1 MLSRRS
7 LFSTAALLG
16 TGLTTLGS
24 APARAAATVPA
35 SALDEVVPTKAAPI
49 ALNFNENS
57 MGMSASA
64 KKAVIDS
71 LGKAFRYPD
80 DAKEAARKATADL
93 NGVSPELV
101 TLGSGSS
108 QVIQAVVASQV
119 QKARAAGKKVQL
131 LQPVPTFGVAES
143 YAAALNVPV
152 TNVPLNAETLEID
165 VEALKKA
172 AARFDGVTIV
182 YFCNPNNPTGIVTDK
197 AKLSG
202 WIEASAAAK
211 APVFFLVDEA
221 YGEFVENPAFE
232 SGVVLVKKGLD
243 NLIVTRTFSKLYA
256 LAGLRLGYGIATK
269 SVLAECDLFESV
281 DNINLAGAVA
291 AAATLA
297 DKTYLETSLAAT
309 KLSKAIVTKA
319 FDELGIKYLPSEA
332 NFIFHQVKG
341 DSETYRKHMADANIL
356 VGRAFPPFT
365 GWNRLTLGTPGEMK
379 AFVKVLK
386 DFRSKGLI

>member
-49 ALNFNENS
+49 LLNFNENS
-57 MGMSASA
+57 LGMSASA

-93 NGVSPELV
+93 HGVSPELV
-101 TLGSGSS
+101 TLGAGSS

-131 LQPVPTFGVAES
+131 LQPVPTFGTAEE
-143 YAAALNVPV
+143 YAVALNVPV
-152 TNVPLNAETLEID
+152 MSVPLNAETLEID

-172 AARFDGVTIV
+172 AADFDGVTIV
-182 YFCNPNNPTGIVTDK
+182 YFCNPNNPTGIITEK
-197 AKLSG
+197 EKLSG

-221 YGEFVENPAFE
+221 YGEYVENPAFE
-232 SGVVLVKKGLD
+232 SALVLVKKGLE

-269 SVLAECDLFESV
+269 SVLAECDLFESI

-291 AAATLA
+291 AAATLG

-319 FDELGIKYLPSEA
+319 FDELGIKYL
-332 NFIFHQVKG
+332 
-341 DSETYRKHMADANIL
+341 
-356 VGRAFPPFT
+356 
-365 GWNRLTLGTPGEMK
+365 
-379 AFVKVLK
+379 
-386 DFRSKGLI
+386 RSYKPIKSSGFGPNSYSLRSPARER